1 MVNSDQKSKNLIN
14 QSIRYFVETVNG
26 IFERSSD
33 IISTS
38 EKMQKELRVL
48 KKEKNSLLQIK
59 SKSSSELT
67 NEANWKSLV
76 DVSQV
81 IEKYQTER
89 KVLA

>member
-38 EKMQKELRVL
+38 EIMQKELRVL
-48 KKEKNSLLQIK
+48 KKDINSLLQIK
-59 SKSSSELT
+59 SKS
-67 NEANWKSLV
+67 
-76 DVSQV
+76 
-81 IEKYQTER
+81 
-89 KVLA
+89 